1 MSLERIENIIIE
13 SLKEY
18 NQEKESTKL
27 HNPTS
32 KTRLYGEESIF
43 DSMGLV
49 YLITDIEEKI
59 SDEPKNIV
67 LADEKAMS
75 QKTFPFKDVGDF
87 GKIYSKSFRRVK
99 SRKNARPTIGKR
111 I

>member
-1 MSLERIENIIIE
+1 MILERIENIIIE

-18 NQEKESTKL
+18 NQELESL
-27 HNPTS
+27 ELNNPTN
-32 KTRLYGEESIF
+32 KTRLYGEKSVL

-59 SDEPKNIV
+59 SDKFSKNIV

-75 QKTFPFKDVGDF
+75 QKTSPFRDVESLT
-87 GKIYSKSFRRVK
+87 KYIQ
-99 SRKNARPTIGKR
+99 NLLEE
-111 I
+111 

>member
-32 KTRLYGEESIF
+32 KTRLYGEKSIF

-59 SDEPKNIV
+59 SDEFSKNIV

-75 QKTFPFKDVGDF
+75 QKTSPFKDVETLA
-87 GKIYSKSFRRVK
+87 KYIQ
-99 SRKNARPTIGKR
+99 NLLEE
-111 I
+111 

>member
-59 SDEPKNIV
+59 SDEFSKNIV

-75 QKTFPFKDVGDF
+75 QKTSPFKDEESLA
-87 GKIYSKSFRRVK
+87 K
-99 SRKNARPTIGKR
+99 
-111 I
+111 

>member
-1 MSLERIENIIIE
+1 MILERIENIIIE

-18 NQEKESTKL
+18 NQILESL
-27 HNPTS
+27 ELNNPTN
-32 KTRLYGEESIF
+32 KTMLYGEKSVL

-59 SDEPKNIV
+59 SDQFSKNIV

-75 QKTFPFKDVGDF
+75 QKTSPFRDVESLTNY
-87 GKIYSKSFRRVK
+87 IQ
-99 SRKNARPTIGKR
+99 NLLEE
-111 I
+111 

>member
-13 SLKEY
+13 TLKEY

-59 SDEPKNIV
+59 SDEFSKNIV

-75 QKTFPFKDVGDF
+75 QKTSPFKDVETLA
-87 GKIYSKSFRRVK
+87 KYIQ
-99 SRKNARPTIGKR
+99 NLLEE
-111 I
+111 

>member
-32 KTRLYGEESIF
+32 KTRLYGEKSIF

-59 SDEPKNIV
+59 SDEFSKNIV

-75 QKTFPFKDVGDF
+75 QKTSPFKDVETLA
-87 GKIYSKSFRRVK
+87 KYIQ
-99 SRKNARPTIGKR
+99 NLLEEWNE
-111 I
+111 

>member
-1 MSLERIENIIIE
+1 MILERIENIIIE

-18 NQEKESTKL
+18 NQILESL
-27 HNPTS
+27 ELNNPTN
-32 KTRLYGEESIF
+32 KTMLYGEKSVL

-59 SDEPKNIV
+59 SDQFSKNIV

-75 QKTFPFKDVGDF
+75 QKTSPFRDVESLT
-87 GKIYSKSFRRVK
+87 KYIL
-99 SRKNARPTIGKR
+99 NLLEE
-111 I
+111 

>member
-59 SDEPKNIV
+59 SDEFSKNIV

-75 QKTFPFKDVGDF
+75 QKTSPFKDVETLA
-87 GKIYSKSFRRVK
+87 KYIQ
-99 SRKNARPTIGKR
+99 NLLEEWNE
-111 I
+111 

>member
-59 SDEPKNIV
+59 SEKKKKNIV
-67 LADEKAMS
+67 LADEKDMS
-75 QKTFPFKDVGDF
+75 QKTSPFKDVETLA
-87 GKIYSKSFRRVK
+87 KYIQ
-99 SRKNARPTIGKR
+99 NLLEE
-111 I
+111 

>member
-18 NQEKESTKL
+18 NQEKENTKL

-32 KTRLYGEESIF
+32 KTRLYGEKSIF

-59 SDEPKNIV
+59 SDEFSKNIV

-75 QKTFPFKDVGDF
+75 QKTSPFKDVETLA
-87 GKIYSKSFRRVK
+87 KYIQ
-99 SRKNARPTIGKR
+99 NLLEE
-111 I
+111 

>member
-43 DSMGLV
+43 VSMGLV

-59 SDEPKNIV
+59 SDEFSKNIV

-75 QKTFPFKDVGDF
+75 QKTSPFKDVETLA
-87 GKIYSKSFRRVK
+87 KYIQ
-99 SRKNARPTIGKR
+99 NLLEE
-111 I
+111 